1 MSNISLTKNTT
12 GRKAHNRLVHTRK
25 TCFLLG
31 LTMVLVAAAVLTSGN
46 IIVSIAAV
54 VATVVYLRFELTDCK
69 CDRVRCLPSSS
80 ESKSNPVLLAVVG
93 VLVLLLAGSVV
104 ASVLFDHAWY
114 GAMIMGGG
122 LLIAAALGPSMFFS
136 PTMRIEEARD
146 LPGEQLEELIKALTD
161 QNEDEL
167 AAMASKFLEER
178 EQEPKNIEKTD

>member
-31 LTMVLVAAAVLTSGN
+31 LSMSLMAIAVLTGGN
-46 IIVSIAAV
+46 IFASIAAV
-54 VATVVYLRFELTDCK
+54 VAAFFYFRFELTDCK
-69 CDRVRCLPSSS
+69 CDRVRCLPSSG

-93 VLVLLLAGSVV
+93 VVVLLLAGSVV

-114 GAMIMGGG
+114 GALIMECG
-122 LLIAAALGPSMFFS
+122 LLFAAALGPSMFFS

-146 LPGEQLEELIKALTD
+146 LPTDQLEELIKALTD

-167 AAMASKFLEER
+167 AARASMFLEER